1 MNFRDAGKYFQSAP
15 ASMMGA
21 EQFYR
26 AAEKYGLGTDNKT
39 LNKIVDLVNQGMSLD
54 EAARKVAKQ

>member
-1 MNFRDAGKYFQSAP
+1 
-15 ASMMGA
+15 MMGA

>member
-1 MNFRDAGKYFQSAP
+1 
-15 ASMMGA
+15 MMGA

-26 AAEKYGLGTDNKT
+26 AAEKYGLGADNKT

-54 EAARKVAKQ
+54 EAAQKVAKE